1 MKRQGGNGR
10 NVSRRWMFDDF
21 EFVNLARRFMD
32 VPGGFPYGF
41 IECEET
47 KLRFSRV
54 TRLQRR
60 QPLWRSLQQLLH
72 PSSLPQDVYVHRKQM
87 EGLQIGWCPQR
98 IHNSCHW
105 TACILHHL
113 TWHGCS
119 SAVVVRCLFLC
130 SDFGRN
136 CLYLPAL
143 IGRCFWNKTPISW
156 TFLTCKYHV
165 MSTWNV
171 LNDSCMKFFTG
182 MWTSQCLSYG

>member
-1 MKRQGGNGR
+1 MKRQGGNVGMCQEDEFFIIFG
-10 NVSRRWMFDDF
+10 SC

-60 QPLWRSLQQLLH
+60 QPLWQSLQLLH

-98 IHNSCHW
+98 IHNNCHW
-105 TACILHHL
+105 TVCILHL

-119 SAVVVRCLFLC
+119 SGGAVPVLC

-143 IGRCFWNKTPISW
+143 IGR
-156 TFLTCKYHV
+156 LTCKYHV
-165 MSTWNV
+165 LSTYNV
-171 LNDSCMKFFTG
+171 SNDSCMRFFTG
-182 MWTSQCLSYG
+182 MWPVNACRMAKPSYFIWLATPT